1 MKIDCISGKKKK
13 LLKRKGQ
20 DSKRV
25 KDFNVPEDPRKTS
38 EVINTKWI
46 NVFSCLALL
55 GAPSS
60 HVFHSGLQW
69 IPLRSAHFDDADS
82 SWSLG
87 SNYSCPVKHYTAPKD
102 QFIAWGPFSY
112 PLKTPISTP
121 VKVGTHQPL
130 NSNEHSPRQDQDNNE
145 NSILVDGEIH
155 LYTSNYQLL
164 AQPQTPQY
172 PFRHIFPR
180 QAPSFF
186 LYSLVIKSLLMEG
199 IQFSFQGRPSGPQ

>member
-1 MKIDCISGKKKK
+1 MNKCLFLSRSLRRSLLSCISFWIAVNPFKKCPFWWCW
-13 LLKRKGQ
+13 LFL
-20 DSKRV
+20 V
-25 KDFNVPEDPRKTS
+25 
-38 EVINTKWI
+38 
-46 NVFSCLALL
+46 
-55 GAPSS
+55 
-60 HVFHSGLQW
+60 SGEQLQL
-69 IPLRSAHFDDADS
+69 P
-82 SWSLG
+82 
-87 SNYSCPVKHYTAPKD
+87 CQTKD